1 MGSKYILI
9 IMVVILG
16 LVIYYLPLLFVFP
29 KCSMMSIYYLY
40 NKKSHINCFF
50 FLFFPPKG
58 GTPFLEVLQY

>member
-1 MGSKYILI
+1 
-9 IMVVILG
+9 MVVILG
-16 LVIYYLPLLFVFP
+16 LVIYYLLLLFVFP

-50 FLFFPPKG
+50 FLIFFTPKG